1 MENAKKDAGRSRGER
16 EVSGDGPG
24 DSHLGGEGSDLMR
37 TYVKSLLDYK
47 AHVMLWEQKGPAVR
61 QNPRREKENKTGF
74 EATAFGR

>member
-47 AHVMLWEQKGPAVR
+47 AHVMLWE
-61 QNPRREKENKTGF
+61 
-74 EATAFGR
+74 